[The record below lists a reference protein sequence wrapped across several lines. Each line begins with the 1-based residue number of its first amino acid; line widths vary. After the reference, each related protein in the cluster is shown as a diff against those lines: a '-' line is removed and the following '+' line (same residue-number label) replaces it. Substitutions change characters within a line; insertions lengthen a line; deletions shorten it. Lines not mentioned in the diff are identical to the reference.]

1 MALCVQATG
10 YSGAFLLLG
19 AFEIGWLV
27 LDYSLLTH
35 ELEPLLGGRSLLG
48 HNGNQLN
55 ALFHIELVL
64 LYRFAIEAIGDLP
77 QSRYWYSYLYL
88 DPHSALTGALSDLV
102 VLYGLLL
109 FSDELKPQAPAA
121 AESQKAESQNR

>member
-64 LYRFAIEAIGDLP
+64 LYGLAID
-77 QSRYWYSYLYL
+77 
-88 DPHSALTGALSDLV
+88 
-102 VLYGLLL
+102 
-109 FSDELKPQAPAA
+109 
-121 AESQKAESQNR
+121 